1 MSADAI
7 LTKGKRIGAPKRLPL
22 PTSRRAYAT
31 LFVILAAVLCALP
44 SFVSG
49 YVMTLAVEVMIA
61 GVFAS
66 GINLLTGYTGLVSLG
81 QAMFLGFGGYG
92 IAIGT
97 ALLGWPL
104 WVSAPV
110 TLVVVAMIAA
120 AIGAV
125 CTRTRGVEFLL
136 ITLAF
141 SQMFYGAAIKLR
153 WTNGSDGMTG
163 IPRPD
168 LSWLGV
174 SADSPTIFYYY
185 ILGISVLALLMLW
198 RIVTSPFGSILVG
211 IRENERRMMSMGYA
225 VANYKIGSFALAA
238 VICAVAGILQS
249 QYTYFVNPD
258 AMSWQMSGEGVLMVI
273 IGGAN
278 VILGP
283 FVGAAV
289 FVVVKQALS
298 MITEEYNLFFG
309 IFFMLVVAFF
319 HGGVLGAVSTL
330 IGKRQ

>member
-1 MSADAI
+1 MSADVT
-7 LTKGKRIGAPKRLPL
+7 LTSERRAGAMKPLPL
-22 PTSRRAYAT
+22 PASHRAYAA
-31 LFVILAAVLCALP
+31 LFVTIGFGLCALP

-61 GVFAS
+61 GIFAS

-104 WVSAPV
+104 WISAPV
-110 TLVVVAMIAA
+110 TLVAVAAIAA
-120 AIGAV
+120 PIGAI

-168 LSWLGV
+168 LSLLGM
-174 SADSPTIFYYY
+174 SADNPTVFYYY
-185 ILGISVLALLMLW
+185 VLVVAVLSLLMLW
-198 RIVTSPFGSILVG
+198 RIVTSPFGSVLIG

-225 VANYKIGSFALAA
+225 VANYKVGSFALAA

-319 HGGVLGAVSTL
+319 RGGVLGSISML

>member
-1 MSADAI
+1 MSADVI
-7 LTKGKRIGAPKRLPL
+7 LSSEQGVGTLKRLSP
-22 PTSRRAYAT
+22 PVSRRAYAARFA
-31 LFVILAAVLCALP
+31 LLAVGLCALP
-44 SFVSG
+44 SVVAG
-49 YVMTLAVEVMIA
+49 YGMTLAVEVMIA

-104 WVSAPV
+104 WISAPV
-110 TLVVVAMIAA
+110 TLVVVAAIAA
-120 AIGAV
+120 PIGAI

-141 SQMFYGAAIKLR
+141 SQMCYGAAIKLR

-168 LSWLGV
+168 LSLLGV
-174 SADSPTIFYYY
+174 SADNPTIFYYY
-185 ILGISVLALLMLW
+185 VLAVAVLSLLLLW
-198 RIVTSPFGSILVG
+198 RIVTSPFGSVLVG

-238 VICAVAGILQS
+238 VICAIAGILQA
-249 QYTYFVNPD
+249 QYTYFINPD

-278 VILGP
+278 VVLGP

-298 MITEEYNLFFG
+298 MVTEEYNLFFG

-319 HGGVLGAVSTL
+319 RGGVLGSISTL
-330 IGKRQ
+330 VGKR

>member
-1 MSADAI
+1 
-7 LTKGKRIGAPKRLPL
+7 
-22 PTSRRAYAT
+22 
-31 LFVILAAVLCALP
+31 
-44 SFVSG
+44 
-49 YVMTLAVEVMIA
+49 
-61 GVFAS
+61 
-66 GINLLTGYTGLVSLG
+66 
-81 QAMFLGFGGYG
+81 
-92 IAIGT
+92 
-97 ALLGWPL
+97 
-104 WVSAPV
+104 
-110 TLVVVAMIAA
+110 
-120 AIGAV
+120 
-125 CTRTRGVEFLL
+125 
-136 ITLAF
+136 
-141 SQMFYGAAIKLR
+141 MFYGAMVKLR

-163 IPRPD
+163 ISRPD

-174 SADSPTIFYYY
+174 SADNPTTFYFYV
-185 ILGISVLALLMLW
+185 LAVAVLALLMLW
-198 RIVTSPFGSILVG
+198 RIVTSPFGSVLVG

-249 QYTYFVNPD
+249 QYTYFINPD

-319 HGGVLGAVSTL
+319 RGGVLGAISKL
-330 IGKRQ
+330 IGKR

>member
-1 MSADAI
+1 MSADVT
-7 LTKGKRIGAPKRLPL
+7 LTSERRAGAMKPLPL
-22 PTSRRAYAT
+22 PASRRAYAA
-31 LFVILAAVLCALP
+31 LFVTIGFGLCALP

-61 GVFAS
+61 GIFAS

-104 WVSAPV
+104 WISAPV
-110 TLVVVAMIAA
+110 TLVVVAAIAA
-120 AIGAV
+120 PIGAI

-168 LSWLGV
+168 LSLLGM
-174 SADSPTIFYYY
+174 SADNPTVFYYY
-185 ILGISVLALLMLW
+185 VLVVAVLSLLMLW
-198 RIVTSPFGSILVG
+198 RIVTSPFGSVLVG

-225 VANYKIGSFALAA
+225 VANYKVGSFALAA

-319 HGGVLGAVSTL
+319 RGGVLGSISAL

>member
-1 MSADAI
+1 MSTDVSCRKSEPRA
-7 LTKGKRIGAPKRLPL
+7 APKLLSIPV
-22 PTSRRAYAT
+22 SRRAHAI
-31 LFVILAAVLCALP
+31 LFVALAAGLCALP

-49 YVMTLAVEVMIA
+49 YAMTLAVEVMIA
-61 GVFAS
+61 GIFAS

-81 QAMFLGFGGYG
+81 QAMFLGLGGYG

-104 WVSAPV
+104 WVSAPA
-110 TLVVVAMIAA
+110 TLVVVAAIAA
-120 AIGAV
+120 AIGAI

-141 SQMFYGAAIKLR
+141 SQMFYGATIKLR

-168 LSWLGV
+168 LSLLGV
-174 SADSPTIFYYY
+174 SADSPVTFYYY
-185 ILGISVLALLMLW
+185 VLTISALALLLLW
-198 RIVTSPFGSILVG
+198 RIVNSPFGSVLVG

-225 VANYKIGSFALAA
+225 VANYKIGSFTLAA
-238 VICAVAGILQS
+238 IICAVAGILQS
-249 QYTYFVNPD
+249 QYTYFVSPD
-258 AMSWQMSGEGVLMVI
+258 SMSWQMSGEGVLMVI

-278 VILGP
+278 VIFGP
-283 FVGAAV
+283 FVGAAI

-298 MITEEYNLFFG
+298 LISDEYNLFFG

-319 HGGVLGAVSTL
+319 RGGVLGTINTL
-330 IGKRQ
+330 IGKRR

>member
-1 MSADAI
+1 
-7 LTKGKRIGAPKRLPL
+7 
-22 PTSRRAYAT
+22 
-31 LFVILAAVLCALP
+31 
-44 SFVSG
+44 
-49 YVMTLAVEVMIA
+49 MIA

-66 GINLLTGYTGLVSLG
+66 GINLLIGYTGLVSLG
-81 QAMFLGFGGYG
+81 QAMFLGLGGYG
-92 IAIGT
+92 IAVGT

-104 WVSAPV
+104 WVSAPI

-120 AIGAV
+120 AIGAI

-153 WTNGSDGMTG
+153 WTNGSDGMSG

-168 LSWLGV
+168 LSDLGL
-174 SADSPTIFYYY
+174 SAHSPVVFYYY
-185 ILGISVLALLMLW
+185 ILMVSALALLLLW
-198 RIVTSPFGSILVG
+198 RIVNSPFGSVLIG
-211 IRENERRMMSMGYA
+211 IRENERRVMSMGYA
-225 VANYKIGSFALAA
+225 VANYKIGAFVLSAVFCAA
-238 VICAVAGILQS
+238 AGILQA

-258 AMSWQMSGEGVLMVI
+258 SMSWQVSGEGVLMVI

-283 FVGAAV
+283 FIGAAV

-298 MITEEYNLFFG
+298 LITDEYNLFFG
-309 IFFMLVVAFF
+309 TFFMLVVAFF
-319 HGGVLGAVSTL
+319 RGGILGTLRTL
-330 IGKRQ
+330 IGKWR

>member
-1 MSADAI
+1 MSADVI
-7 LTKGKRIGAPKRLPL
+7 LTRDKGVGGLNRLSL
-22 PTSRRAYAT
+22 PMSRRAYAA
-31 LFVILAAVLCALP
+31 LLAFFAVLLCALP
-44 SFVSG
+44 SFTSG
-49 YVMTLAVEVMIA
+49 YVVTLAVEVMIA

-110 TLVVVAMIAA
+110 TLVVVAVIAA
-120 AIGAV
+120 AIGAI

-141 SQMFYGAAIKLR
+141 SQMFYGAMIKLR

-174 SADSPTIFYYY
+174 TADNPTTFYYY
-185 ILGISVLALLMLW
+185 VLAVAFLALLMLW
-198 RIVTSPFGSILVG
+198 RIVTSPFGSVLVG

-249 QYTYFVNPD
+249 QYTYFINPD

-319 HGGVLGAVSTL
+319 RGGVLGTVSTL

>member
-1 MSADAI
+1 MSADVM
-7 LTKGKRIGAPKRLPL
+7 LTSEREAGVLKRLPFAV
-22 PTSRRAYAT
+22 SRRAYVA
-31 LFVILAAVLCALP
+31 LFVILGFGLCALP

-110 TLVVVAMIAA
+110 TLVVVAAIAA
-120 AIGAV
+120 AVGAI

-168 LSWLGV
+168 LSLLGV
-174 SADSPTIFYYY
+174 SADHPIIFYYY
-185 ILGISVLALLMLW
+185 VLAVAVIALLMLW
-198 RIVTSPFGSILVG
+198 RIVTSPFGSVLVG

-273 IGGAN
+273 IGGTN
-278 VILGP
+278 VVLGP

-319 HGGVLGAVSTL
+319 RGGVLGSISTL
-330 IGKRQ
+330 IGKRR

>member
-22 PTSRRAYAT
+22 PTSRRVYAT

-319 HGGVLGAVSTL
+319 RGGVLGAVSTL

>member
-1 MSADAI
+1 MSAEVI
-7 LTKGKRIGAPKRLPL
+7 LTRDKGAGEVKHLSLPVSRGAYV
-22 PTSRRAYAT
+22 A
-31 LFVILAAVLCALP
+31 LFALFTVGLCALP
-44 SFVSG
+44 SFSSG

-104 WVSAPV
+104 WISAPV
-110 TLVVVAMIAA
+110 TLVVVAAIAA
-120 AIGAV
+120 AIGAI

-141 SQMFYGAAIKLR
+141 SQMFYGATIKLR

-174 SADSPTIFYYY
+174 SADNPTIFYYY
-185 ILGISVLALLMLW
+185 VLAVAVLALLMLW
-198 RIVTSPFGSILVG
+198 RIVTSPFGSVLVG

-249 QYTYFVNPD
+249 QYTYFINPD

-319 HGGVLGAVSTL
+319 RGGVLGAVTTL
-330 IGKRQ
+330 IGKRR

>member
-7 LTKGKRIGAPKRLPL
+7 LTKGKGIVAPKRLPL
-22 PTSRRAYAT
+22 PTSRRAYVA
-31 LFVILAAVLCALP
+31 LFAVLAAILCALP
-44 SFVSG
+44 WFVSG

-104 WVSAPV
+104 WVSAPI

-185 ILGISVLALLMLW
+185 ILGSSVLTLLMLW

-319 HGGVLGAVSTL
+319 RGGVLGAVSTL

>member
-319 HGGVLGAVSTL
+319 RGGVLGTVSTL
-330 IGKRQ
+330 IGKRK

>member
-1 MSADAI
+1 MSTEAAFR
-7 LTKGKRIGAPKRLPL
+7 KNE
-22 PTSRRAYAT
+22 RRAALKLLPIPVLRRPYVI
-31 LFVILAAVLCALP
+31 LFVTLATGLCALP
-44 SFVSG
+44 SFVSA
-49 YVMTLAVEVMIA
+49 YAVTLAVEVMIA

-81 QAMFLGFGGYG
+81 QAMFLGLGGYG

-110 TLVVVAMIAA
+110 TLVVVATIAA
-120 AIGAV
+120 AIGAI

-168 LSWLGV
+168 LSLLGV
-174 SADSPTIFYYY
+174 SADSPATFYYY
-185 ILGISVLALLMLW
+185 VLAVSALALLLLW
-198 RIVTSPFGSILVG
+198 RIVSSPFGSILVG
-211 IRENERRMMSMGYA
+211 IRESESRMMSMGYA
-225 VANYKIGSFALAA
+225 VASYKIGSFALAA

-249 QYTYFVNPD
+249 QYTYFVSPD
-258 AMSWQMSGEGVLMVI
+258 SMSWQMSGEGVLMVI

-283 FVGAAV
+283 FVGAAI
-289 FVVVKQALS
+289 FVVVKQALTL
-298 MITEEYNLFFG
+298 ITDEYNLFFG

-319 HGGVLGAVSTL
+319 RGGVLGTVNSL
-330 IGKRQ
+330 IGKRR